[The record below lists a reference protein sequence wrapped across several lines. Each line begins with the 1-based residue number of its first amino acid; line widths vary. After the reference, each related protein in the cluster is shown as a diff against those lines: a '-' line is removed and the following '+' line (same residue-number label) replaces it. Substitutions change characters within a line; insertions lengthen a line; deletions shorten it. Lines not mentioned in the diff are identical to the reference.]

1 MNVMSFTVLKP
12 KKKKKP
18 KNTPLRLKSSR
29 VTNIIKLFLKKTI
42 VNDINIGPF

>member
-1 MNVMSFTVLKP
+1 MNLMSFTVLIR
-12 KKKKKP
+12 KKKP

-29 VTNIIKLFLKKTI
+29 VTNIKKLFKKKKKL